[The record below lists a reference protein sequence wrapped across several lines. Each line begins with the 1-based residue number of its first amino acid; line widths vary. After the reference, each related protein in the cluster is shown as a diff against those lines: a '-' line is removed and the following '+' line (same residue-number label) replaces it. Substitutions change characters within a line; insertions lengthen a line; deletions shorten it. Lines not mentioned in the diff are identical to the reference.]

1 MAIQS
6 VIPRPATV
14 VAWSAKLGIAALPAS
29 SIKRSTRWQFF
40 PCALSY
46 VVVSSPMSEPHIKRI
61 NGESA
66 SKSCSFQRRYT
77 VIGFSENMSSAGVKS
92 DPARE
97 RMTVSVKSG
106 LIRAVRVTQAESK
119 NRSVKLAVL
128 KGTSR
133 NFVLS
138 SSLLGLIYSPN
149 PDKPLRFI
157 FLTYG
162 KGGAPL

>member
-46 VVVSSPMSEPHIKRI
+46 VVVSSPMREPHSKRI

-66 SKSCSFQRRYT
+66 RKSCSFQRRYT
-77 VIGFSENMSSAGVKS
+77 VIGFSENMSSAGEKS
-92 DPARE
+92 DQARE
-97 RMTVSVKSG
+97 RMKVSIKSE
-106 LIRAVRVTQAESK
+106 IIHAVGVHQAE
-119 NRSVKLAVL
+119 R
-128 KGTSR
+128 
-133 NFVLS
+133 
-138 SSLLGLIYSPN
+138 
-149 PDKPLRFI
+149 
-157 FLTYG
+157 
-162 KGGAPL
+162 